1 MRVAFFTDMR
11 GQYIDFISSYCDRWC
26 ERCPFTDR
34 CSAHAVEIAMQM
46 CGDFTEAVELA
57 VGAPP
62 PRTEKEARR
71 RQQFA
76 EEIASIPEPT
86 PDEMKAYQREHD
98 EREERIEETAV
109 TTASERVL
117 LLSRRWL
124 DDYAE
129 GLSRDAK
136 GPLAEALEIA
146 SWDSFF
152 IAVKLHRALSGA
164 DEERP
169 RGRRGRLPTQT
180 DWNGSAK
187 VALISIIR
195 SATAWDVI
203 ADATGD
209 PDAAQVARE
218 LRDLQHEVEKTFPQA
233 WKFQRP
239 GFDGVVPKRRWR
251 L

>member
-1 MRVAFFTDMR
+1 MR

-26 ERCPFTDR
+26 ERCPFTER

-46 CGDFTEAVELA
+46 CGDFGEAVELA

-62 PRTEKEARR
+62 PRTADEAKR
-71 RQQFA
+71 RQKFA

-86 PDEMKAYQREHD
+86 AEEMKAIEREEE

-109 TTASERVL
+109 TTASERAL

-124 DDYAE
+124 DEYAE
-129 GLSRDAK
+129 GFSRDATA
-136 GPLAEALEIA
+136 PLAEALETA

-152 IAVKLHRALSGA
+152 IAVKLHRAQSGA
-164 DEERP
+164 DEGRP
-169 RGRRGRLPTQT
+169 PGRRGRHQIQT

-203 ADATGD
+203 AGATGD
-209 PDAAQVARE
+209 PDAAQVAHE
-218 LRDLQHEVEKTFPQA
+218 LRALQREVEKAFPQA

-239 GFDGVVPKRRWR
+239 GFDGIVPKRRWR